1 MIGIGEFF
9 ALASAFAWGL
19 AVILFRLSG
28 QQLGPFALNLF
39 KNSLMLVLLAPTIL
53 LVHGVAWPAIS
64 TAHWAILLLS
74 GFIGIGIADTLFF
87 RALNS
92 LGPSRTAIGSMLLS
106 PFVILLSVVFLGERL
121 GWLQWSGVALT
132 LVGVTLVNWRRVHP
146 LAPKA
151 DQSGLLAL
159 VAAMAL
165 MASGIVMAKPLLES
179 EPFIWAVQIRVI
191 GGVGGMLIMMWVQR
205 RQATVL
211 AEFVRAKAWGLTVAA
226 SSMGTYVAML
236 MWLAGYKY
244 ADASIAAVLNE
255 TSAVFVLILA
265 AAFLKERMVL
275 RQWLGSIVAA
285 VGVLVVV
292 AG

>member
-9 ALASAFAWGL
+9 ALASAFAWGV

-39 KNSLMLVLLAPTIL
+39 KNVLMLVLLTPTIL
-53 LVHGVAWPAIS
+53 VAHGTAWPAIS
-64 TAHWAILLLS
+64 AGNWAVLLLS

-106 PFVILLSVVFLGERL
+106 PFVILLSFAFLGERL
-121 GWLQWSGVALT
+121 GALQWFGVVLT
-132 LVGVTLVNWRRVHP
+132 LIGVTVVNWRRTHP

-151 DQSGLLAL
+151 DRSGVLAL
-159 VAAMAL
+159 GAAMAL
-165 MASGIVMAKPLLES
+165 MASGIVMAKPALET

-205 RQATVL
+205 RQARVL
-211 AEFVRAKAWGLTVAA
+211 AEFARATAWKRTIAA
-226 SSMGTYVAML
+226 SFVGTYVAML

-265 AAFLKERMVL
+265 AVFLKERMVA
-275 RQWLGSIVAA
+275 RQWLGSLLAA
-285 VGVLVVV
+285 IGVLVVV